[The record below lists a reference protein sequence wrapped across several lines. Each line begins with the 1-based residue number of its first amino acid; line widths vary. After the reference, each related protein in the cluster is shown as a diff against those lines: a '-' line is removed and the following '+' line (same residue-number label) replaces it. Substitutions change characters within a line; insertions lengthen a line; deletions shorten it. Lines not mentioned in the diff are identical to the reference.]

1 MEVTCLV
8 LSILAILGAIGSAWF
23 SRSLKPSS
31 VPWEAFSDR
40 LQDEWRTF
48 RRQMLEEW
56 ENSHHKLRSIAG
68 RIDRQRRTDKEGQ
81 PEKEDESGPPP
92 GTLDIA
98 AFNRAMLRSR
108 GVNFPGI

>member
-8 LSILAILGAIGSAWF
+8 LSILALVVATGSAWF
-23 SRSLKPSS
+23 LRSRKPSS
-31 VPWEAFSDR
+31 AHLEAFSDR

-48 RRQMLEEW
+48 RRQMLDEW
-56 ENSHHKLRSIAG
+56 ENNHHKLRSIAG
-68 RIDRQRRTDKEGQ
+68 RIDRQQRK
-81 PEKEDESGPPP
+81 EKENQSEEEASPAAP
-92 GTLDIA
+92 GAPMDIA